1 MMAMMLELAPNL
13 APFADRPTPDRP
25 LPSPPRPPPADRL
38 GAHAVVRYATADEA
52 ETYRRIM
59 RVLYLEHLAF
69 GLRLRPAQVADR
81 LRARYGLELDP
92 DWLDDR
98 LEALDRWGALER
110 DHDAGLASSAA
121 EWRRNRYT
129 YDVTPAGRLTEE
141 LLSRLDALGE
151 EIGRLDTARLPSIRD
166 ALAKLAAELDAPAP
180 DGTRLRQLFEGVLVE
195 VEALHAGALAFMCS
209 LGDLSRTFERV
220 GEDEFERGKGAL
232 LEHLSGFR
240 QSRRRHSGEVLGL
253 LERIDAAGTG
263 ELVAR
268 IVAAEEFVA
277 LPGGATVA
285 DQRARREAEL
295 ASRWRGLQAWFI
307 GDDAGGSPWRTLND
321 QVVDAI
327 RAVLS
332 IAERLIERRSAR
344 VDRAR
349 VFLKLAAQVDAAA
362 PGEPTAW
369 LRAAFGVRTPRHV
382 GVPEADPE
390 QVADR
395 GRTRWGDAPPAP
407 VVAHLRTPGAIRP
420 GRGRG
425 APVAD
430 LSAGRRHLEARRMRE
445 REELDELLRRMTAR
459 GPLRLSALERVDAH
473 EFTHLL
479 AWIGRAYEAPPGP
492 DGIRR
497 AGSSDGRVTIALR
510 EPADPHRRRTRLRA
524 PHGTLDLPDYHL
536 ELVGR

>member
-1 MMAMMLELAPNL
+1 MPELAPRQEAHL
-13 APFADRPTPDRP
+13 ADRPTRERP
-25 LPSPPRPPPADRL
+25 PPSPPGPPPADRL
-38 GAHAVVRYATADEA
+38 GAHPVVRYATADEA

-98 LEALDRWGALER
+98 LEALDRWGALQR
-110 DHDAGLASSAA
+110 DHDSGLASSAA

-166 ALAKLAAELDAPAP
+166 ALAKLAAELDAPDP
-180 DGTRLRQLFEGVLVE
+180 DGTRLRQLLERVLAE
-195 VEALHAGALAFMCS
+195 VEALHAGALSFMRS
-209 LGDLSRTFERV
+209 LGDLTRTFERV

-240 QSRRRHSGEVLGL
+240 QSRRRHSGEILGL

-263 ELVAR
+263 QLVGR

-295 ASRWRGLQAWFI
+295 ASRWRGLQAWFV
-307 GDDAGGSPWRTLND
+307 GDETGAGSPWRTLND
-321 QVVDAI
+321 QVVEAI
-327 RAVLS
+327 RAVLA

-344 VDRAR
+344 IDRAR

-369 LRAAFGVRTPRHV
+369 LRAAFGVRTPRHL
-382 GVPEADPE
+382 GVPEADPD

-395 GRTRWGDAPPAP
+395 GRTGWGDAPPAP
-407 VVAHLRTPGAIRP
+407 VVAHLRTPGATRP

-430 LSAGRRHLEARRMRE
+430 LSAGRRRLEAERLRE

-459 GPLRLSALERVDAH
+459 GPLRLSSLERVDAH

-492 DGIRR
+492 DGTRR
-497 AGSSDGRVTIALR
+497 ASSSDGRVTIALR
-510 EPADPHRRRTRLRA
+510 EPADPHRRRARLRA